1 MRLLIRHYM
10 LFEDDEIEE
19 INTDD
24 IVCEE
29 EFLDLV

>member
-1 MRLLIRHYM
+1 M